1 MSNLFASMGTAGNA
15 LKAFETAL
23 DITQNNVTNA
33 NSPGYAKQVPVLD
46 SLQFQPE
53 RGLTGGVVARTQ
65 DTRSEFAEAAV
76 RQQLSLV
83 GQYQQLQTTLAPLQ
97 GVFDVSAN
105 SPIPAALNLLFQS
118 FSSWSA
124 HPGDTTAQSN
134 VINAA
139 GQVAVAFQ
147 QTAKQ
152 LDSLRAS
159 TGHDLQSTVDR
170 INQDAALIHQYNVTV
185 GKQQTPDAGIEAQL
199 HSTLEDLSNL
209 ADVQVI
215 RREDGQVTVLLGGQT
230 PLVIGQDV
238 HPIQL
243 RNEDTSGAQNP
254 NGAPN
259 LQIVD
264 DTGAD
269 ITGQVTSGSLASLL
283 SVRNDLIPSLAG
295 GAHQD
300 GDLNTLAKSL
310 ADAINAQLAQGS
322 VTSTPPYQP
331 GGPLFTYNG
340 TSATGIAASLA
351 VDPTI
356 VPGQLAGVDIGP
368 PPVANGNALKLAG
381 LDNTPQVNGL
391 GFTDFFST
399 LVSRVGTAASSADVQ
414 ANAQQGLLSQAKTLR
429 QQLSGVSLDEEA
441 VRLVQLQRSY
451 QAASRM
457 ISVIDQLTQSIL
469 EIQ

>member
-1 MSNLFASMGTAGNA
+1 MSNLFASLNTAGNA

-23 DITQNNVTNA
+23 DVTQNNVTNV

-46 SLQFQPE
+46 SLTFQPE
-53 RGLTGGVVARTQ
+53 HGLTGGVKAHSQ
-65 DTRSEFAEAAV
+65 DTRSEFAETSV
-76 RQQLSLV
+76 RQQVSLL
-83 GQYQQLQTTLAPLQ
+83 GQFTQLQTSLAPLQ

-105 SPIPAALNLLFQS
+105 SPIPSALNLLFQS

-124 HPGDTTAQSN
+124 HPGDATAQSG

-139 GQVAVAFQ
+139 RQVSVAFQ

-152 LDSLRAS
+152 LDGIRAA
-159 TGHDLQSTVDR
+159 TGRDVQAAVDR
-170 INQDAALIHQYNVTV
+170 INQDASLIHQYNVIV
-185 GKQQTPDAGIEAQL
+185 GNQQTPDAGLEAQL
-199 HSTLEDLSNL
+199 HTTLEDLSNQ

-215 RREDGQVTVLLGGQT
+215 KREDGQVTVLLGGQT

-238 HPIQL
+238 NPIQV
-243 RNEDTSGAQNP
+243 RNEDTSGAPNP

-259 LQIVD
+259 LQIID
-264 DTGAD
+264 ATGAD
-269 ITGQVTSGSLASLL
+269 ITSQISSGSLAALL
-283 SVRNDLIPSLAG
+283 SVRNNLIPSLAG
-295 GAHQD
+295 GSQQD
-300 GDLNTLAKSL
+300 GDLNTLAKGL
-310 ADAINAQLAQGS
+310 ADAINNQLAQGS
-322 VTSTPPYQP
+322 ITSTPPYQP

-340 TSATGIAASLA
+340 TSTPGIAASLS

-356 VPGQLAGVDIGP
+356 APGGLAGVDTGP
-368 PPVANGNALKLAG
+368 PVAANGNALKLAG
-381 LDNTPQVNGL
+381 LDNTPQIGGL
-391 GFTDFFST
+391 GFTQFFSS

-414 ANAQQGLLSQAKTLR
+414 ANAQHGLLSQAKTLR

-469 EIQ
+469 GIQ